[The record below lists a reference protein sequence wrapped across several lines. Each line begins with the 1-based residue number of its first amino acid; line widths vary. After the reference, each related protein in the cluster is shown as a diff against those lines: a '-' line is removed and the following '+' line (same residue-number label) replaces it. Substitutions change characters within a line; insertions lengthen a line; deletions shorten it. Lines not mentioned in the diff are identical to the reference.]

1 MTLQRRTLLASVV
14 ALLIIIAMTVLLIVQ
29 FSRTVSANAA
39 VNDQLSPAAD
49 SSAALTLAQANAS
62 LALADATLFDSG
74 QAVQEYRTS
83 IGQAT
88 TLLDQIDTAI
98 KEDEVSLSDLVFTAR
113 TTQQQWIDTSGTPV
127 VNALDAGRRTKAMK
141 ITASDSTRA
150 AYAAM
155 TSASRELSH
164 AINMRRDEAVHSANG
179 FSTILGVI
187 LVLICALMTAM
198 IAFFVLGVQR
208 WVLTPLGQIRHDL
221 TRATNDP
228 NHRTPIRNVG
238 PPELMA
244 VATDGELLR
253 RGLVKELDEARA
265 ARQALVQD
273 APLVA
278 AMRDELAAPQV
289 PLLDDLA
296 IAGASMASEGV
307 IAGDWWEVLEQPDGS
322 ITMVIADVS
331 GHDPVAGVIALRVRT
346 IMRSS
351 ILAGEALAIAV
362 ERAAGSMERAGHF
375 VTALLISISADRNQ
389 LSWCNAGHL
398 PGLVITFEEGLHQ
411 LAPTGPFISALG
423 GAWNSQS
430 IPLTAGDCLL
440 GYTDGLVEI
449 EDDRVDVWDEVAL
462 AGYLQQVDPLVRC
475 NPEEL
480 IAHLLSYVRNRANSW
495 HRDDVTLIAASRLS

>member
-1 MTLQRRTLLASVV
+1 MTLQRRTLLASVT

-62 LALADATLFDSG
+62 LALADATLLDSG
-74 QAVQEYRTS
+74 EAVQQYRTS

-98 KEDEVSLSDLVFTAR
+98 KEDEVSLSELVFTAR
-113 TTQQQWIDTSGTPV
+113 TTQQEWIDKAGTPV

-150 AYAAM
+150 TYAAM
-155 TSASRELSH
+155 TSASSELSH

-208 WVLTPLGQIRHDL
+208 WVLMPLGQIRHDL
-221 TRATNDP
+221 TRAAKDP
-228 NHRTPIRNVG
+228 DHRTPIRNVG

-244 VATDGELLR
+244 VATDGEQLR

-278 AMRDELAAPQV
+278 AMRDELATAPV
-289 PLLDDLA
+289 PTLDDLA

-307 IAGDWWEVLEQPDGS
+307 IAGDWWEVIERPDGS
-322 ITMVIADVS
+322 IAMVIADVS

-351 ILAGEALAIAV
+351 LLAGEPPAEAV
-362 ERAAGSMERAGHF
+362 RRSAGSMERAGHF
-375 VTALLISISADRNQ
+375 VTALLVLISPDR
-389 LSWCNAGHL
+389 SRVTWCNAGHL
-398 PGLVITFEEGLHQ
+398 PGVVVAFSGDLMS

-423 GAWNSQS
+423 GEWTEQS
-430 IPLTAGDCLL
+430 VPLVAGDCLL
-440 GYTDGLVEI
+440 GFTDGLVEI
-449 EDDRVDVWDEVAL
+449 EDDSEVPWDEEAL
-462 AGYLQQVDPLVRC
+462 AAYVQQLDPLVRC
-475 NPEEL
+475 DPEEL
-480 IAHLLSYVRNRANSW
+480 IAHLLSHVRHRALSW
-495 HRDDVTLIAASRLS
+495 HRDDVTIFSASRLI